1 MAENLFED
9 IVIENISNLEKE
21 TDIQVQ
27 EAQKVPNRINPKR
40 STPRHIVIKM
50 TKIKD
55 ESRILKIAK
64 EKQLV
69 MYEETH
75 TRPSADFLAEAMWSK
90 RE

>member
-1 MAENLFED
+1 
-9 IVIENISNLEKE
+9 
-21 TDIQVQ
+21 
-27 EAQKVPNRINPKR
+27 
-40 STPRHIVIKM
+40 M

-75 TRPSADFLAEAMWSK
+75 TRPSADFLAEAMRSK